1 MAKPIPRLE
10 DSDRTDP
17 SEVADLI
24 IALAKMHGWGVSVGG
39 IELTRV
45 KNGNVETYTI
55 NSGYSGTRT
64 NIKLPNRPY
73 SITQVGDLT
82 EIKSE

>member
-1 MAKPIPRLE
+1 MA
-10 DSDRTDP
+10 DSKKEYGDRADP
-17 SEVADLI
+17 ALVAEQI
-24 IALAKMHGWGVSVGG
+24 IELAKSLGWGVSFNG

-45 KNGNVETYTI
+45 ENGNVETYTI
-55 NSGYSGTRT
+55 NSGYGETRA

-73 SITQVGDLT
+73 SITQVGAVM